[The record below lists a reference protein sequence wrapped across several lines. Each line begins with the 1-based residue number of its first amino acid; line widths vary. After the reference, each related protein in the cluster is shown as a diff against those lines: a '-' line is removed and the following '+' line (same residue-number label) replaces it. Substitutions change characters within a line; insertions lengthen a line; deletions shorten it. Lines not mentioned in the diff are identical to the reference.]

1 MEKKFEEKVK
11 FLHERT
17 KSSQTIEEPELE
29 EEHIKKILRDV
40 LNELY
45 YSMKKK

>member
-1 MEKKFEEKVK
+1 MNC
-11 FLHERT
+11 T
-17 KSSQTIEEPELE
+17 KSSQTIAEPELE

-45 YSMKKK
+45 YSKKRR